1 MVKRSLEA
9 SLAGIQQAK
18 KAFAH
23 KGWTQDNLAFE
34 VNLKTRQPIWRF
46 FTGRSVDRHIF
57 IEICSVLS
65 LNWREI
71 AANPPEEFPESKEL
85 AAAEFLD
92 IDALVQFVR
101 SQRFDKIQ
109 DQCSTLQLLDVSR
122 PVRIDD
128 IYIDVNILEEIASL
142 QWLEF
147 ADLQKFTSKEF
158 DRFGL
163 GEVSQTQ
170 MAGITAVQ
178 TYSKL
183 RVLGKPGAGKTT
195 FLQHLAIQCNRGKF
209 AANRVPIFVTLR
221 DFADETRVARE
232 FNLINYIC
240 KEFLT
245 CGIADPSVLETLL
258 LEGRVLLLLDG
269 LDEVLHQEKK
279 GVANEIRRFSEKYQK
294 NMFVVTCRTAAKAFI
309 LRRFTDVE
317 IAPFSQDQ
325 IVAFAQKWFTAL
337 TKTNIQNKQEQAIE
351 FIKKLDLPEN
361 LQFRRL
367 AVSPLFL
374 HLACWVF
381 HHQNKFPNQKIAFY
395 KQCLDLLLGKWDETK
410 AIERDEV
417 YEGFL
422 LSQNL
427 KLLSQVAS
435 ATFDQGNYFFEQ
447 RIVEQYIS
455 DYICD
460 LPNASTEP
468 EELQLDSEGVLQA
481 IELQHGLLA
490 ERVRGIFSFSYLTF
504 QEYLTA
510 RKIVASY
517 NLQALERPLE
527 RLVSHI
533 TEPRWREIF
542 LLTVAMLRSADFLV
556 LLMKQEVDA
565 LVAEDTYLQKFLTW
579 ASQPLLYGTL
589 RERGSQKSKV
599 KSQKSLAAPQPAVIR
614 AFYFALART
623 PHLISHF
630 ALVCILDQDIFL
642 DAALDNLVMECKSN
656 FADAYACDDALSYAL
671 AITQDAG
678 LHQALQQLKDLL
690 PDQEQSRE
698 RFQTWWQTSYPA
710 WMEQLKTAIA
720 KHRNIEHHWHFSPQ
734 QQQVLQQYYDANQLL
749 LDCLNSNCE
758 VTGVVRQEIEASLLL
773 PRKEL
778 SKQEWQG
785 AWGSEGVREMRG
797 QGRQGDKQNS

>member
-1 MVKRSLEA
+1 MVKRSLQA
-9 SLAGIQQAK
+9 SLTGIEQAK
-18 KAFAH
+18 KAFAQ

-46 FTGRSVDRHIF
+46 FSGRSVERHIF
-57 IEICSVLS
+57 REICSVLS

-71 AANPPEEFPESKEL
+71 AANPPEELSESKEL
-85 AAAEFLD
+85 GAAEFLD
-92 IDALVQFVR
+92 IDALVQFVK

-109 DQCSTLQLLDVSR
+109 DQCGTLQLLDVTR

-147 ADLQKFTSKEF
+147 ADLQNFTSQEF

-163 GEVSQTQ
+163 GKVSQTQ
-170 MAGITAVQ
+170 IAGIAAVQ

-195 FLQHLAIQCNRGKF
+195 FLQHLAIQCNRGRF

-221 DFADETRVARE
+221 DFADETRVAGE
-232 FNLINYIC
+232 FHLLNYIY

-245 CGIADPSVLETLL
+245 WGISDPSVLETLL

-269 LDEVLHQEKK
+269 LDEVLHQHSI
-279 GVANEIRRFSEKYQK
+279 GVVNEIRRLSEKYQK
-294 NMFVVTCRTAAKAFI
+294 NMFVVTCRTAAKAFN

-325 IVAFAQKWFTAL
+325 IVAFAQKWFTAV
-337 TKTNIQNKQEQAIE
+337 TKTNIQNKQEQAFE
-351 FIKKLDLPEN
+351 FTRKLNLPEN
-361 LQFRRL
+361 LQFQRL
-367 AVSPLFL
+367 AVTPLFL
-374 HLACWVF
+374 HLACCVF
-381 HHQNKFPNQKIAFY
+381 HHQNKFPTQKAAFY

-410 AIERDEV
+410 AIERDEI
-417 YEGFL
+417 YQGFSL
-422 LSQNL
+422 PQKL

-435 ATFDQGNYFFEQ
+435 ATFEQGNYFFEQ

-455 DYICD
+455 DYIRY
-460 LPNASTEP
+460 LPNASAEP

-510 RKIVASY
+510 RQIVANY
-517 NLQALERPLE
+517 NLQALEQPLE
-527 RLVSHI
+527 HLVSHI

-556 LLMKQEVDA
+556 QLMKQEIDA
-565 LVAEDTYLQKFLTW
+565 LVAQDPYLQKFLTW
-579 ASQPLLYGTL
+579 ASQ
-589 RERGSQKSKV
+589 
-599 KSQKSLAAPQPAVIR
+599 KSLAPPPKLAAIR
-614 AFYFALART
+614 AFYLALAKTPHLTPHFALA
-623 PHLISHF
+623 
-630 ALVCILDQDIFL
+630 CIVDQGIFL
-642 DAALDNLVMECKSN
+642 DAALDNLVIECTIDCKSN
-656 FADAYACDDALSYAL
+656 FADALACNDALSNL
-671 AITQDAG
+671 SAIVQDAA

-690 PDQEQSRE
+690 PDPEQSKE
-698 RFQTWWQTSYPA
+698 RFQIWWQTSYSV
-710 WMEQLKTAIA
+710 WMERLKAMLA
-720 KHRNIEHHWHFSPQ
+720 KHRNIQHHWHFSPK

-749 LDCLNSNCE
+749 IDCLNSNCE
-758 VTGVVRQEIEASLLL
+758 VTSVVRQEIEASLLL
-773 PRKEL
+773 PIKEL
-778 SKQEWQG
+778 SEREWQ
-785 AWGSEGVREMRG
+785 VL
-797 QGRQGDKQNS
+797 

>member
-9 SLAGIQQAK
+9 SVTGIQQAK

-23 KGWTQDNLAFE
+23 KGWTQENLAFE

-46 FTGRSVDRHIF
+46 FSGRSVERHIF

-85 AAAEFLD
+85 GAAEFLD
-92 IDALVQFVR
+92 IDALVQQVR

-109 DQCSTLQLLDVSR
+109 DQCGTLQLLDVSR

-147 ADLQKFTSKEF
+147 SDLQKFTSKEF
-158 DRFGL
+158 DHFGL

-195 FLQHLAIQCNRGKF
+195 FLQHLAIQCNRGRF
-209 AANRVPIFVTLR
+209 AANRVAIFVTLR
-221 DFADETRVARE
+221 DFADETRVAGE
-232 FNLINYIC
+232 FNLLNYIC

-245 CGIADPSVLETLL
+245 CGISDPSVLETLL
-258 LEGRVLLLLDG
+258 LSGRVLLLLDG
-269 LDEVLHQEKK
+269 LDEVLHQQSI

-294 NMFVVTCRTAAKAFI
+294 NIFVVTCRTAAKAFN

-351 FIKKLDLPEN
+351 FIKKLDLTEN

-374 HLACWVF
+374 HLVCWVF

-395 KQCLDLLLGKWDETK
+395 KQCLDLLLGKWDESK

-422 LSQNL
+422 VSQNL
-427 KLLSQVAS
+427 KLLSQLAS

-517 NLQALERPLE
+517 NLQPLERPLE

-542 LLTVAMLRSADFLV
+542 LLTAAMLRSADFLV
-556 LLMKQEVDA
+556 LLIKQEVDA
-565 LVAEDTYLQKFLTW
+565 LVAEDPYLQKFLTW
-579 ASQPLLYGTL
+579 ASQPQPLGTL
-589 RERGSQKSKV
+589 HQWG
-599 KSQKSLAAPQPAVIR
+599 SQKSLAAPVPAAIR
-614 AFYFALART
+614 AFYLALART
-623 PHLISHF
+623 PHLTPYF
-630 ALVCILDQDIFL
+630 ALVCIFDQDIFL

-656 FADAYACDDALSYAL
+656 FADAHACDDALSYAL
-671 AITQDAG
+671 AIAQDAG

-690 PDQEQSRE
+690 PDPEQSRE
-698 RFQTWWQTSYPA
+698 SIQTWWQTSYPA
-710 WMEQLKTAIA
+710 WIEQLKTAIA
-720 KHRNIEHHWHFSPQ
+720 KHRNIEHHWYFSPQ

-749 LDCLNSNCE
+749 IDCLNSNCE
-758 VTGVVRQEIEASLLL
+758 ITDVVRQEIEASLLL
-773 PRKEL
+773 P
-778 SKQEWQG
+778 SQH
-785 AWGSEGVREMRG
+785 S
-797 QGRQGDKQNS
+797 